1 MSDFG
6 RCLSQI
12 LSFDSALDLSQK
24 ERITYCI
31 KPIIWLYQE
40 QLGNT
45 SLFSKLQMIT
55 VTTGRNPVLS
65 ANNAIGLDQ
74 FLNHETLVSFFDY
87 PDFDKSIDGHKL
99 AHEALNYLLQGDADV
114 NNLVHYAF
122 RSSCLQKGWQDRVC
136 KELYHH
142 VYRGKKDRL

>member
-65 ANNAIGLDQ
+65 ANNANRLGS
-74 FLNHETLVSFFDY
+74 VS
-87 PDFDKSIDGHKL
+87 
-99 AHEALNYLLQGDADV
+99 
-114 NNLVHYAF
+114 
-122 RSSCLQKGWQDRVC
+122 
-136 KELYHH
+136 
-142 VYRGKKDRL
+142 